1 MARPLSKP
9 LSKKEQ
15 ASVLSM
21 FKGTKQREGTKN
33 ARVIAET
40 LSVPRSRVMMYL
52 NDQGL
57 TNYSKSSY

>member
-15 ASVLSM
+15 TSVLSM
-21 FKGTKQREGTKN
+21 FKGTKQRKGVKN

-40 LSVPRSRVMMYL
+40 LNVPRSRVMTYL
-52 NDQGL
+52 NDLGL
-57 TNYSKSSY
+57 TNYSESSY